1 MRLIEK
7 LVLVFLAVSLVP
19 LFLVGSL
26 VYNNTRSLYI
36 EQIFNQLDAGAT
48 LQDHRLS
55 DLHNQN
61 IERINTFT
69 SRLPILELVNNYNE
83 TKSKAAQQQLN
94 DSFKQSLAALP
105 DFARISVLDPNGIT
119 IASSDPQLINYD
131 QSQSELYKTG
141 KAGKTQVDLIGLDS
155 NGQLHR
161 QMSGPLEFNS
171 KIIGVAIVETNVD
184 YFLNLA
190 RDYTGLGDS
199 GETVFAQRTPDGR
212 AVFTSPLR
220 FKPEAA
226 LRDEVASNLPM
237 TEALGGIERRFT
249 ESVDYRGKQIFAVS
263 RYVENSNQ
271 GIIVKIDKDEAL
283 QPINHLRD
291 TMLLTAFMTSVVVV
305 FVALSIARRISD
317 PILQIDEVAE
327 EVSRGNLSQRVVVS
341 TKDEISNLAATF
353 NDMLDNLEA
362 TDKIKTDFVSLASHQ
377 LRTPATGVKA
387 IISTLLEGYA
397 GDLTHKQREYLE
409 QAFETNERQLS
420 VVNDLLSVA
429 VIDSGNLELNKENVI
444 AQELVG
450 GIIHELLSLAKS
462 RNQQL
467 ELRAPH
473 NNIIVSVDLEKMR
486 MVVDN
491 LISNASKYTPAGGK
505 ILVSITAT
513 KKKVTIAVI
522 DNGVGMSAEDQTKL
536 FHKFSQIDN
545 HANAGH
551 KKTFSAGLGLYLAK
565 NIVELHGGKIRVE
578 SAVNK
583 GSTFSIELP
592 TEGK

>member
-7 LVLVFLAVSLVP
+7 LVLVFLAVSLIP
-19 LFLVGSL
+19 LFLVGAL
-26 VYNNTRSLYI
+26 IYGNTRSLFI
-36 EQIFNQLDAGAT
+36 DQIFVHLDSVAT

-61 IERINTFT
+61 IEQIGTFT
-69 SRLPILELVNNYNE
+69 SNLTTLELVNNYNQ
-83 TKSKAAQQQLN
+83 TKNVVSQAQLN
-94 DSFKQSLAALP
+94 SSFKQTLLRLP
-105 DFARISVLDPNGIT
+105 DFVRISVLDTNGVA
-119 IASSDPQLINYD
+119 IASSDPQHVNND
-131 QSQSELYKTG
+131 QSKSDTFRTG
-141 KAGKTQVDLIGLDS
+141 KVGETQVDLIMVDDKGELRR
-155 NGQLHR
+155 H
-161 QMSGPLEFNS
+161 MSGPLVLNGRT
-171 KIIGVAIVETNVD
+171 IGVMVIETNVD
-184 YFLNLA
+184 YFLNLSQ
-190 RDYTGLGDS
+190 DYTGLGET
-199 GETVFAQRTPDGR
+199 GESLFAQRNPDGQ
-212 AVFTSPLR
+212 ALFVSPLR
-220 FKPEAA
+220 FKPETS
-226 LRDEVASNLPM
+226 LSDEVASNLAM
-237 TEALGGIERRFT
+237 TEALKGNEKRFT
-249 ESVDYRGKQIFAVS
+249 ELADYRGKHIFAVS
-263 RYVENSNQ
+263 RYVENSDQ

-327 EVSRGNLSQRVVVS
+327 EVSRGNLSQRVKVS
-341 TKDEISNLAATF
+341 TEDEISNLAATF

-429 VIDSGNLELNKENVI
+429 VIDSGKLVLNKEKVI

-467 ELRAPH
+467 ELRATH
-473 NNIIVSVDLEKMR
+473 KNIIVSVDQEKMR

-505 ILVSITAT
+505 ILVSVTAT
-513 KKKVTIAVI
+513 KDKVTIAVI
-522 DNGVGMSAEDQTKL
+522 DNGVGMSKEDQNKL

-565 NIVELHGGKIRVE
+565 NIVELHDGIIKVE
-578 SAVNK
+578 SEVNK